1 MNDLPSNPISD
12 ISHNLSPTQ
21 PDTSLH
27 SLSWSMCAC
36 AVAQLCPTL
45 CDPRN
50 CSPPDS
56 SVHGIIQARILE
68 WVAIFLL
75 QGIFP
80 TQRSNLH
87 LLWLLHWQADS
98 LPLGKPSYGQ
108 CTILNAVE
116 DVGMKDTMFLT
127 LLVQPEIHI
136 YTTTFSES
144 CNHSDLHLVLSH
156 FTFCLMGVSH

>member
-1 MNDLPSNPISD
+1 MTYHLIPRSD
-12 ISHNLSPTQ
+12 VSHSLSPTQ
-21 PDTSLH
+21 PDTLLH
-27 SLSWSMCAC
+27 SLSWSVCAC

-45 CDPRN
+45 CDPRD
-50 CSPPDS
+50 CSLPGS
-56 SVHGIIQARILE
+56 SAHGIIQARILE
-68 WVAIFLL
+68 RVTIFLL

-87 LLWLLHWQADS
+87 LLWLLRWQADS

-116 DVGMKDTMFLT
+116 DVRMKDTTFLT
-127 LLVQPEIHI
+127 LSVQPEIHI

-144 CNHSDLHLVLSH
+144 CNHSDLHLVVSR
-156 FTFCLMGVSH
+156 FTFCLTGVSH